1 MAEFHFYC
9 SDGTEL
15 PVTVRT
21 STRAKNQRL
30 TLNHQGQLEVVFPR
44 RMMLGRSRGLPNEK
58 KIKAM
63 RGSKLSIGS
72 ASETEAPSPTQVR
85 SFLEAHRT
93 WIERAAKRT
102 QAQRE
107 AYQLSKAAGLPTH
120 LEFPPSNELWLV
132 EYQMTSAQK
141 VSLKRDGL
149 RSASYGLQ
157 AVNDGLQSVGF
168 GQNRFKLRLSG
179 AVHEEEACIRALKR
193 FVQQRAI
200 EVLPAFGWRVCDK
213 VGVRPR
219 EISVNNRK
227 TAWGL
232 CTRDGSIKLDRKLLF
247 LPKDLAVQVV
257 LHEIAHLRQ
266 MNHSKRFYSELFA
279 LEGSSQ
285 EAERAVKSAMI
296 YIPAWL
302 R

>member
-1 MAEFHFYC
+1 MTERCFRC
-9 SDGTEL
+9 TDGTEL
-15 PVTVRT
+15 PVKVRN
-21 STRAKNQRL
+21 SSRAKRQRI
-30 TLNHQGQLEVVFPR
+30 TLNHQGQLEVVFPA
-44 RMMLGRSRGLPNEK
+44 
-58 KIKAM
+58 I
-63 RGSKLSIGS
+63 
-72 ASETEAPSPTQVR
+72 APQTKVDT
-85 SFLEAHRT
+85 FLESYRT

-102 QAQRE
+102 QVQRE
-107 AYQLSKAAGLPTH
+107 AYQLSKSAGLPTH
-120 LEFPPSNELWLV
+120 LEFPPIGELWLI
-132 EYQMTSAQK
+132 EYRATAAQK

-149 RSASYGLQ
+149 RS
-157 AVNDGLQSVGF
+157 VKDGLRPECVT
-168 GQNRFKLRLSG
+168 QNRFKLRISG
-179 AVHEEEACIRALKR
+179 ATHDEEACFRALKR
-193 FVQQRAI
+193 FVHQRAT
-200 EVLPAFGWRVCDK
+200 ETLPTFGWQVCDM
-213 VGVRPR
+213 VGVRPH

-247 LPKDLAVQVV
+247 LPKDLAAQVV

-266 MNHSKRFYSELFA
+266 MNHSKRFYDELFS